1 MESYYAILE
10 IEESA
15 TPDEIKNAHRLLL
28 QVWHPDRFHH
38 RPALLAKAEE
48 KAGKINK
55 AFETLGTP
63 EMRERYDAWLRANR
77 NWGVQTAGTVT
88 CPSCQTSFP
97 SNPERSEK
105 REFRPEQHRDRKD
118 SGHGAGARPHEHE
131 WLTPVRMAML
141 AIALLVAAPRGSSLA
156 IGH

>member
-15 TPDEIKNAHRLLL
+15 TPDEIKHAYRLLL
-28 QVWHPDRFHH
+28 EVWHPDRFHH
-38 RPALLAKAEE
+38 KPRLLAKAEE

-77 NWGVQTAGTVT
+77 NW
-88 CPSCQTSFP
+88 
-97 SNPERSEK
+97 E
-105 REFRPEQHRDRKD
+105 
-118 SGHGAGARPHEHE
+118 
-131 WLTPVRMAML
+131 
-141 AIALLVAAPRGSSLA
+141 
-156 IGH
+156 IGRAHV